1 MGLTVWDW
9 DKNLSSWRPEHIHL
23 LTEVVLALEHTE
35 NIQEFFN
42 EQHESGSTSGWVG
55 GSSPHYNWSPQEVDP
70 VVWKH
75 GPFEVSCKAIR
86 FFSQYALDDEHICKF
101 FPAKQVWFFD
111 AACMEGM
118 DDLLGIQECYDRTR
132 GHHPSSKFAAVDFNI
147 TDWLL
152 AFKLFRRRSSDG
164 VLEIAI
170 ELLVMHKDETDSM
183 MRYHN
188 GTAAFPSSDKTFVGS
203 IRLGTALLA
212 ENVVAKDDAVAWLTA
227 AVDFMQQKITLRI
240 KKGIHSKKV
249 KKRLEK
255 KLGYVPEYTVMS
267 LRTVEADEGAKE
279 GVVGRKLMYRQLVR
293 EHYKNV
299 CVGPKGRRRKLVL
312 IDAYERGPED
322 APLIPT
328 KKSKRIIR

>member
-9 DKNLSSWRPEHIHL
+9 DKNLSSWRPEYIHL
-23 LTEVVLALEHTE
+23 LSTALLSTLNMMDEDREREAIHDTKSYLVD
-35 NIQEFFN
+35 IAPEFIWTP
-42 EQHESGSTSGWVG
+42 EEI
-55 GSSPHYNWSPQEVDP
+55 DP
-70 VVWKH
+70 VVWKTT
-75 GPFEVSCKAIR
+75 PFMTACKAIR
-86 FFSQYALDDEHICKF
+86 FFSQCALSQKELSKV
-101 FPAKQVWFFD
+101 FPAKQLWLFDSGCFHALKDVFRLENAAADLAGVVEPLRNNDWLTIARLSRYRRKNKFHVGFVWNVF
-111 AACMEGM
+111 AKSN
-118 DDLLGIQECYDRTR
+118 IDRVMQYLS
-132 GHHPSSKFAAVDFNI
+132 GLDGSAVDTSNFTSVPMIGQLI
-147 TDWLL
+147 TEDLIPPDESGSLL
-152 AFKLFRRRSSDG
+152 A
-164 VLEIAI
+164 
-170 ELLVMHKDETDSM
+170 
-183 MRYHN
+183 
-188 GTAAFPSSDKTFVGS
+188 
-203 IRLGTALLA
+203 ALI
-212 ENVVAKDDAVAWLTA
+212 
-227 AVDFMQQKITLRI
+227 DFMQQKITLRI

-279 GVVGRKLMYRQLVR
+279 GAVGRKLMYRQLVR